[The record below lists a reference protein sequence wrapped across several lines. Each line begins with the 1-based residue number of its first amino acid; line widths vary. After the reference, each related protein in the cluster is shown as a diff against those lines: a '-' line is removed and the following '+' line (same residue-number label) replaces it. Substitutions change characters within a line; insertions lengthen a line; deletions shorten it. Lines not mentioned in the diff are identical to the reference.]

1 MVFLYAFRFAKY
13 INVLPKAIVHSQSLG
28 EKTAGKGGECGDFC
42 LISTAEPAKKRA
54 DRTFAVYPF
63 CGSVPEIVVE
73 TKALFRYKK
82 GQYPNTS
89 SVEMRF
95 IGPIFS
101 RTSMSRF
108 FSSPST
114 MYR

>member
-1 MVFLYAFRFAKY
+1 MVFLYAFRFAQY
-13 INVLPKAIVHSQSLG
+13 VNVLPKAIVHSQSLG
-28 EKTAGKGGECGDFC
+28 EKRRGRVENVVIFARFQRQN
-42 LISTAEPAKKRA
+42 PQKRA

>member
-1 MVFLYAFRFAKY
+1 MYFPKPLSILKVLERKLRERVENVVIFARFQRQ
-13 INVLPKAIVHSQSLG
+13 NPQ
-28 EKTAGKGGECGDFC
+28 
-42 LISTAEPAKKRA
+42 KRA